1 MSPRILA
8 AAALVVLAPLS
19 AACSSIGGSAIRT
32 GPLRLPQ
39 HVGAVALY
47 SAGETVAGQDV
58 GILEVHAAQS
68 EATIETLLPLFV
80 QKAAQIGANAAIIDS
95 VQARFQIITT
105 PHVETYTYQCGKG
118 AMCTGSRMYASND
131 EVMMVSIT
139 GRAVAISGASP
150 PAPPTEVAP

>member
-1 MSPRILA
+1 M
-8 AAALVVLAPLS
+8 
-19 AACSSIGGSAIRT
+19 
-32 GPLRLPQ
+32 
-39 HVGAVALY
+39 ALY
-47 SAGETVAGQDV
+47 SAGETVLGQDV
-58 GILEVHAAQS
+58 GIVEVHAAQG

-139 GRAVAISGASP
+139 GRAVAISEASP
-150 PAPPTEVAP
+150 PAPPPQVAP